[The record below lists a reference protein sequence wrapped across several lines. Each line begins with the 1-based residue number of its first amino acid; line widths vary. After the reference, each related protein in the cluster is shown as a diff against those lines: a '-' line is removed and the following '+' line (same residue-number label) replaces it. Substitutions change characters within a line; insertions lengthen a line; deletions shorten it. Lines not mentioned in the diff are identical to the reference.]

1 MQRDQQ
7 SIQNRTML
15 ISLSLSFHRYVN
27 YLSENDISFI
37 HLIKIMKVVLLR
49 KLYRYLHFKFIILSL
64 QRF

>member
-7 SIQNRTML
+7 SIRNRTML
-15 ISLSLSFHRYVN
+15 ISLSFHHYVN

-49 KLYRYLHFKFIILSL
+49 KLYQYLHFKFIILSL